1 MKLHK
6 IALAVFLG
14 AASMAASAADNTTT
28 EKESPQWLR
37 ILRPKVGEVISG
49 KTTVNALLNMGDAIP
64 RKSLRV
70 TLNGKDL
77 TSGLRRGVCERAA
90 CYWTVELTGDVG
102 LRDGDNRLL
111 AFALTPDHSTKT
123 AQTDFNY
130 DYGLQGGQNLP
141 NWISPSVGLSLNP
154 GGAQPWVT
162 LTTGFPAG
170 VQDNLDPT
178 QYRLPSRDTTFPT
191 ANETACTSRYQVV
204 VLNRVNPAQEDGYM
218 CPADAGT
225 LKSDLAGLTKGTEI
239 VLVGTTQYNNADT
252 DLDTT
257 GIGGTNYS
265 SYPSAS
271 QPQGYAAIG
280 VSGAAPGSAYESYYI
295 ASDVG
300 KAYQTNPF
308 ANGLLAKDQYAN
320 YNFHAGNLV
329 QFEVYP
335 NNPLYG
341 TSSVFT
347 SSSPAQFAW
356 LPPLGSS
363 NGFWLL
369 TLDRVTLLPIDLTQG
384 ETSCNPQAGIC
395 GQFFQTSNPDANTA
409 AQIADALGSALAL
422 ATSRQ
427 LLVLTTI
434 GQPFQPGT
442 DPGVLAENLT
452 YLGGSGYTLRSLT
465 GYNSTYTFV
474 APGINSLVPPQPV
487 SPFSNGVVNSSS
499 AFSQQGQTGIVRGV
513 MAPDNNNLYFPAVA
527 SQEDGKKNGD
537 GATSL
542 SVNYDFYSISSQMPI
557 DWSLND
563 TAGHVAAYHWASQ
576 QFLGYYYPQPPNS
589 PIDPLSADLRSWYTS
604 PSRNSDMATHF
615 NDFHCPSSNSPVC
628 NYPSDAPGFTEQ
640 DLADVDAEL
649 YQELAALHETD
660 LYLGD
665 GADAIGGLIKSSNNS
680 VSSQVI
686 NATYEVL
693 NNQVMPVTISTSV
706 SASSFDWMNL
716 LAGVTS
722 IAAAGLG
729 PLDIPAVA
737 AAVGVTSGALWTG
750 SAMAPW
756 ATNDPATPP
765 NYESAYDTT
774 LGQLSESATTYS
786 ENLQASYDTSLDNIY
801 SDWGRLSAT
810 WAKTSN
816 SASGWYFDS
825 YVTADRVGGIL
836 QGGVSRSLYSQLL
849 SKFYNLDSYTQ
860 QPVTTLDKIGMF
872 YAYFNNFDG
881 AYFTQCNASYSSS
894 VLSNTN
900 LYRIFPTPGGA
911 TLTDMFVLGGSIAY
925 QGTKSESES
934 FPSDSLQGILFGS
947 DDGDLNIS
955 PGLVYGTHLLPWRT
969 GGPSM
974 GTYGGVN
981 QCYKPGC
988 KDNVLPEP
996 QGSTCIAP

>member
-1 MKLHK
+1 
-6 IALAVFLG
+6 
-14 AASMAASAADNTTT
+14 MAASAADNTAT
-28 EKESPQWLR
+28 KKGSPQWLR
-37 ILRPKVGEVISG
+37 ILQPKVGEVISG
-49 KTTVNALLNMGDAIP
+49 KTTVNAVLNMGDAIP

-70 TLNGKDL
+70 TLNGKDV
-77 TSGLRRGVCERAA
+77 TSGLRRGVCRREA
-90 CYWTVELTGDVG
+90 CYWTVELTSDGG
-102 LRDGDNRLL
+102 LRGGDNRLL
-111 AFALTPDHSTKT
+111 AFALAPDHSTKT

-130 DYGLQGGQNLP
+130 DYGLQVGQNLP
-141 NWISPSVGLSLNP
+141 NWMSPSVGLSLNP

-170 VQDNLDPT
+170 VQDDLDPS

-191 ANETACTSRYQVV
+191 ANQTACTSRYQVV
-204 VLNRVNPAQEDGYM
+204 VLNRVNPAQEDGYL

-239 VLVGTTQYNNADT
+239 VLVGTTEYNNADSG
-252 DLDTT
+252 LDTT

-265 SYPSAS
+265 SYPSAW

-280 VSGAAPGSAYESYYI
+280 VSGAAPGSAYESYYL

-300 KAYQTNPF
+300 QAYQTNPF
-308 ANGLLAKDQYAN
+308 ANGLLVKDQYAN

-356 LPPLGSS
+356 VPPVGSS

-369 TLDRVTLLPIDLTQG
+369 TLDRVTLLPIDLNQG
-384 ETSCNPQAGIC
+384 ATPDCNLQAVVC
-395 GQFFQTSNPDANTA
+395 GQFFQTGTTDFDNA
-409 AQIADALGSALAL
+409 AKAASDLGQALLKP
-422 ATSRQ
+422 TDRQ
-427 LLVLTTI
+427 LIVLTTI

-442 DPGVLAENLT
+442 NGNG
-452 YLGGSGYTLRSLT
+452 YLGAVQLLGGAGYTFPSLT
-465 GYNSTYTFV
+465 TYASTYTLI
-474 APGINSLVPPQPV
+474 APGLNSKSGVFPPIPL
-487 SPFSNGVVNSSS
+487 SPFSRGVVNSSS
-499 AFSQQGQTGIVRGV
+499 AFSNQGQTGIVRGV
-513 MAPDNNNLYFPAVA
+513 MAPDNNSLYFPAVT
-527 SQEDGKKNGD
+527 SQEDGKMNGD

-542 SVNYDFYSISSQMPI
+542 SVNYDFYSISSKMPV
-557 DWSLND
+557 DWPLND

-576 QFLGYYYPQPPNS
+576 QFLDYHYPPPPNS
-589 PIDPLSADLRSWYTS
+589 SIDPLSADLRSWYTS
-604 PSRNSDMATHF
+604 PSRNSDMATYF
-615 NDFHCPSSNSPVC
+615 NDFHCPSSNSTVC
-628 NYPSDAPGFTEQ
+628 NYPGDASGFTEQ
-640 DLADVDAEL
+640 DLADVNAEL
-649 YQELAALHETD
+649 YQELAGLHETD

-665 GADAIGGLIKSSNNS
+665 GPNAIGGLIKSSDNS
-680 VSSQVI
+680 VSGQVI

-693 NNQVMPVTISTSV
+693 NNQVMPVTASTSV
-706 SASSFDWMNL
+706 GASSYDWMNL
-716 LAGVTS
+716 LAGITS

-729 PLDIPAVA
+729 PLDVPVVA
-737 AAVGVTSGALWTG
+737 AAVGITSGALWTG

-810 WAKTSN
+810 WARTSN

-836 QGGVSRSLYSQLL
+836 QGGVRRSLYTQLL
-849 SKFYNLDSYTQ
+849 PKFYYLDSYQQ
-860 QPVTTLDKIGMF
+860 QPVTNLDKIGMF
-872 YAYFNNFDG
+872 YAHWVTPNDFW
-881 AYFTQCNASYSSS
+881 ACQCNSSYSSS

-900 LYRIFPTPGGA
+900 LHRVFNSPGTTGN
-911 TLTDMFVLGGSIAY
+911 TDMYVLGGSIAN
-925 QGTKSESES
+925 QGTTNVDES
-934 FPSDSLQGILFGS
+934 FPSDSLQAILFGS
-947 DDGDLNIS
+947 GDADLNIPPS
-955 PGLVYGTHLLPWRT
+955 LIYETIGFLTGRP

-974 GTYGGVN
+974 GTYGGVH

-988 KDNVLPEP
+988 KDFGLADPS
-996 QGSTCIAP
+996 GSSCIAP